1 MALADSARLG
11 GALIAVSI
19 LAAACGGEGE
29 DDTTQSR
36 AARTTSQEQP
46 AVREGELLLQ
56 DDFSDSSSGWRDTV
70 RKEGE
75 ARYVEGAYRIAAK
88 QARRQIWSD
97 ITGPTVQG
105 LRLEF
110 EATQVAGTTG
120 DLVGV
125 RCYTNAGST
134 AGYIVGIAP
143 VQLGYA
149 LASFRGNEYRL
160 LESSGEPVEAIRPLR
175 EQNQLRVECLT
186 LPGGPTVLTLA
197 VNGQALVRAEDDA
210 ESRGFDGVGLFVD
223 TTEGGAEAVFDD
235 FVMIELLPD

>member
-1 MALADSARLG
+1 VALVDSARLG
-11 GALIAVSI
+11 GALIAVTI
-19 LAAACGGEGE
+19 LAAACGGAGE
-29 DDTTQSR
+29 DDTQSK

-56 DDFSDSSSGWRDTV
+56 DDFSDSSSGWRDTT

-75 ARYVEGAYRIAAK
+75 ARYVEGAYRITAK
-88 QARRQIWSD
+88 QARRQIWSE

-125 RCYTNAGST
+125 RCYTDADSNAG
-134 AGYIVGIAP
+134 YVVGIAP
-143 VQLGYA
+143 VEPGYA
-149 LASFRGNEYRL
+149 LASFRGDEYRL

-197 VNGQALVRAEDDA
+197 VNGQELVRAEDEA
-210 ESRGFDGVGLFVD
+210 GHRGFDGVGLFVD
-223 TTEGGAEAVFDD
+223 TTEGGADAIFDD